1 MKENTDLF
9 SLGVGL
15 IASLLKGIKKRLKM
29 RPLIVGTISGAILA
43 WGTLGVVEFFM
54 HDLDLKIVILVSYIA
69 GWVASEITDVL
80 DESVR
85 DAYDIIHAWFKSKF
99 NK

>member
-15 IASLLKGIKKRLKM
+15 IASLMKGIKKKLKM
-29 RPLIVGTISGAILA
+29 RPLIIAGVSGAILS
-43 WGTLGVVEFFM
+43 WGTLGVLEFFM
-54 HDLDLKIVILVSYIA
+54 HNMDMKIVILTSFIVGWIA
-69 GWVASEITDVL
+69 NEITEVL
-80 DESVR
+80 DDVVK
-85 DAYDIIHAWFKSKF
+85 DAYDVLHAWFRNKF